1 MDYYQCNYKACA
13 VAKPA
18 QLGTLNPNPLAPE
31 ASTTCLV
38 WGVLEMVADAV
49 RKSKSDI
56 VLSTLVDS
64 IYRMTRSYWPL
75 RHHRADSGAGLSGF
89 PIEG

>member
-1 MDYYQCNYKACA
+1 MDYYQCSCKACA

-18 QLGTLNPNPLAPE
+18 QLGILNPNPPVPE

-56 VLSTLVDS
+56 FLSTLVDS
-64 IYRMTRSYWPL
+64 LYT
-75 RHHRADSGAGLSGF
+75 
-89 PIEG
+89 E